1 MNEKRLFL
9 LDAYALIFRAYYAL
23 IKMPRLTQGGFNT
36 SAIFGFVNTLEE
48 VLRKERPTHIAVCF
62 DPQGPTFRSE
72 ADSAYKA
79 QREST
84 PEDIK
89 LSIPIIKEII
99 SAYNIPI
106 LEVAG
111 FEADDVIGT
120 MAKLAEKEGFTT
132 YMMTPDKDFG
142 QLVSPDV
149 IQYKPAYRGQDFELR
164 GEEEVCARYG
174 LQRTSQVIDL
184 LALMGDKVDNIPGC
198 PGVGEKTAVKLIQD
212 FVSVDQLLQRTGE
225 LKGALKKKIEENAQQ
240 IRDSYF
246 LATIRTDVPVATTP
260 DDLVRKPED
269 RDKLFAI
276 FKELEFKSLKDR
288 VEKRLEGDKPKEP
301 KSDFPTSLFDIPDN
315 DDNAPS
321 LEIQS
326 AATNPLE
333 WKMVKSMEEA
343 DGLQKKLLEADRCGI
358 CIVADGEND
367 MTAIFKGVA
376 IAFSEKEAAYVP
388 ASFADGVAMA
398 LDVMARKDIKKV
410 TSQAK
415 RDYVIAHRLRNDDVP
430 SLVNYYDIA
439 IAHYLLQPEMRHS
452 VDTLSSLYL
461 GYSCLPEP
469 VFTAKKGS
477 KTPASSMEDIA
488 RWACE
493 QAMVVMRLEAPLS
506 KEIAGE
512 GMETLLDDVELPLS
526 TVLAEMEITGVRIDV
541 NTLDEAAK
549 DLESRLGGI
558 EKEIYE
564 LAGEEF
570 NVGSPA
576 KVGEIL
582 FDKLQLDPKAK
593 KTKTGQYSTS
603 EDVLEKVAHKNPIVG
618 KILEY
623 RQLKKLLNTYL
634 TALPAAINPA
644 TGKVHT
650 VYNQTITATGR
661 ISSSSPNLQNIPVR
675 EELGREIRR
684 AFIADDGHLFLS
696 ADYSQIELR
705 LVADFAGDETM
716 LDAFRNDDDIH
727 AITAAKIYH
736 KNLDEV
742 TADER
747 RHAKTANFGILY
759 GISAFGLASRLG
771 IPRGEAKDL
780 IDNYFATFPT
790 IHKYMSDAV
799 EDAREHGFVSTK
811 MGRKRRLPDINSK
824 NPVVRGYAERNAI
837 NAPIQGS
844 AADIIKVAM
853 VEIFGK
859 MRDAGLKSKMT
870 MQVHDELNFDVVPD
884 ELSTLQK
891 IVTEG
896 MEGAYSGRVRL
907 TASSGV
913 AANWLDA
920 H

>member
-212 FVSVDQLLQRTGE
+212 FGSVDQLLQRTGE

-246 LATIRTDVPVATTP
+246 LATIRTDVPIATTP

-288 VEKRLEGDKPKEP
+288 VVKRLEGDKPKEP
-301 KSDFPTSLFDIPDN
+301 KSDFPTSLFDIPDS

-461 GYSCLPEP
+461 G
-469 VFTAKKGS
+469 
-477 KTPASSMEDIA
+477 
-488 RWACE
+488 
-493 QAMVVMRLEAPLS
+493 
-506 KEIAGE
+506 
-512 GMETLLDDVELPLS
+512 
-526 TVLAEMEITGVRIDV
+526 
-541 NTLDEAAK
+541 
-549 DLESRLGGI
+549 
-558 EKEIYE
+558 
-564 LAGEEF
+564 
-570 NVGSPA
+570 
-576 KVGEIL
+576 
-582 FDKLQLDPKAK
+582 
-593 KTKTGQYSTS
+593 
-603 EDVLEKVAHKNPIVG
+603 
-618 KILEY
+618 
-623 RQLKKLLNTYL
+623 
-634 TALPAAINPA
+634 
-644 TGKVHT
+644 
-650 VYNQTITATGR
+650 
-661 ISSSSPNLQNIPVR
+661 
-675 EELGREIRR
+675 
-684 AFIADDGHLFLS
+684 
-696 ADYSQIELR
+696 
-705 LVADFAGDETM
+705 
-716 LDAFRNDDDIH
+716 
-727 AITAAKIYH
+727 
-736 KNLDEV
+736 
-742 TADER
+742 
-747 RHAKTANFGILY
+747 
-759 GISAFGLASRLG
+759 
-771 IPRGEAKDL
+771 
-780 IDNYFATFPT
+780 
-790 IHKYMSDAV
+790 
-799 EDAREHGFVSTK
+799 
-811 MGRKRRLPDINSK
+811 
-824 NPVVRGYAERNAI
+824 
-837 NAPIQGS
+837 
-844 AADIIKVAM
+844 
-853 VEIFGK
+853 
-859 MRDAGLKSKMT
+859 
-870 MQVHDELNFDVVPD
+870 
-884 ELSTLQK
+884 
-891 IVTEG
+891 
-896 MEGAYSGRVRL
+896 
-907 TASSGV
+907 
-913 AANWLDA
+913 
-920 H
+920 